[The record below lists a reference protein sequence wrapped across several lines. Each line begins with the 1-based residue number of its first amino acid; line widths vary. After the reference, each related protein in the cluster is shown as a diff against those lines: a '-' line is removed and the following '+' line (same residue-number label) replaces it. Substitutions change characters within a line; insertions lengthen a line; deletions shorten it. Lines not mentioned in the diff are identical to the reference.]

1 MTNKS
6 IENATVIIDTGV
18 CNLTSVYQALI
29 RVTDNVIVASDAE
42 TISNSAR
49 ILLPGVGAAPAGM
62 KSLNDLDLIN
72 VIQNLKQPVLGICLG
87 MQLLTRSSTEG
98 GVLTDCLNLIPTDII
113 ELECHEQS
121 LPHMGWNKLLDFERH
136 PIFAGLDAKS
146 FAYFV
151 HSFCAPVSAFTI
163 ATCEYG
169 QRFSAGITHNNFI
182 GLQFHPE
189 KSSTIGSKILSN
201 FCAMR

>member
-1 MTNKS
+1 M
-6 IENATVIIDTGV
+6 ENATVIIDTGV

-29 RVTDNVIVASDAE
+29 RVTDNVIVASDAR

-49 ILLPGVGAAPAGM
+49 VLLPGVGAAPAGM
-62 KSLNDLDLIN
+62 KSLNDLHLIN
-72 VIQNLKQPVLGICLG
+72 VIKSLQQPVLGICLG
-87 MQLLTRSSTEG
+87 MQLLARSSTEG
-98 GVLTDCLNLIPTDII
+98 GVVTDCLDVISTDII

-121 LPHMGWNKLLDFERH
+121 LPHMGWNKLLGFEQH

-146 FAYFV
+146 FTYFV
-151 HSFCAPVSAFTI
+151 HSFCAPVSKFTI

-169 QRFSAGITHNNFI
+169 QLFSAGIASDNFI

-189 KSSTIGSKILSN
+189 KSSTIGSKILTN